1 MEIRKLSRQEV
12 RPALRLIWEVFL
24 QDVAPVYTEEG
35 IEEFRKTIE
44 YETICSMYMDEEITM
59 FGAFEETEL
68 IGTISV
74 KTTGHIFLFYVKS
87 SCQGKGVG
95 RQLFQ
100 AVYQHCAKKLN
111 VGQITV
117 NAAPDAV
124 PKYVRMGMQP
134 AMPEQQVRG
143 MRYIPMEMAVKWR

>member
-1 MEIRKLSRQEV
+1 MEIRKLNRQEV
-12 RPALRLIWEVFL
+12 RPALQLIWEVFL

-44 YETICSMYMDEEITM
+44 YETIFPMYMNEEIAM
-59 FGAFEETEL
+59 FGAFEGEEL

-74 KTTGHIFLFYVKS
+74 KKIGHIFLFYVKS
-87 SCQGKGVG
+87 SCQGRGAG

-100 AVYQHCAKKLN
+100 AVYQHCANGLG
-111 VGQITV
+111 VSRMTV

-124 PKYVRMGMQP
+124 PKYMRMGMKP
-134 AMPEQQVRG
+134 VMTEQQVKG
-143 MRYIPMEMAVKWR
+143 MRYIPMEMAVNWR